1 MPVNGFRQSDYAS
14 GWNWLRKIRASK
26 KTPQT
31 GDKIVI
37 LGGENYRIGMGG
49 AAVSS
54 ADTGALLWYRVKRNP
69 TFESRNAKELPM
81 PFVDW

>member
-1 MPVNGFRQSDYAS
+1 
-14 GWNWLRKIRASK
+14 
-26 KTPQT
+26 
-31 GDKIVI
+31 
-37 LGGENYRIGMGG
+37 MGG

-54 ADTGALLWYRVKRNP
+54 ADTGAFIRVKRNP

>member
-1 MPVNGFRQSDYAS
+1 
-14 GWNWLRKIRASK
+14 
-26 KTPQT
+26 
-31 GDKIVI
+31 
-37 LGGENYRIGMGG
+37 MGG

-54 ADTGALLWYRVKRNP
+54 ADTGAFSSGIELNNP

>member
-1 MPVNGFRQSDYAS
+1 MKKMPVSGFRQSDYAS
-14 GWNWLRKIRASK
+14 GWNWLRKIRTSNQ

-49 AAVSS
+49 LQF
-54 ADTGALLWYRVKRNP
+54 LLQIQV
-69 TFESRNAKELPM
+69 L
-81 PFVDW
+81 